1 MKVLSL
7 SEEELDQYWRA
18 SKRHPKPYV
27 RIRALGIILVAKGYP
42 YRRIARFLHV
52 CPNTICN
59 WVKRVR
65 EGSIHVLVD
74 KPGRGR
80 KSKVDPEKVLD
91 IVRRSPSQFGF
102 NESRWTL
109 SLLKAA
115 CPELSDMTE
124 SGVWRLLKHIGISW
138 KRGQHKLTSPDPDY
152 LEKKT
157 L

>member
-7 SEEELDQYWRA
+7 SEEELDQYWHL
-18 SKRHPKPYV
+18 SKRHVKPYV

-42 YRRIARFLHV
+42 YRKISRFLQV

-59 WVKRVR
+59 WAKRAR
-65 EGSIHVLVD
+65 EGGIQVLID

-80 KSKVDPEKVLD
+80 KPKADPDKVLD
-91 IVRRSPSQFGF
+91 VVRRSPSQFGF
-102 NESRWTL
+102 KESRWTL
-109 SLLKAA
+109 LLLKAA

-124 SGVWRLLKHIGISW
+124 SGIWRMLKRIGISW